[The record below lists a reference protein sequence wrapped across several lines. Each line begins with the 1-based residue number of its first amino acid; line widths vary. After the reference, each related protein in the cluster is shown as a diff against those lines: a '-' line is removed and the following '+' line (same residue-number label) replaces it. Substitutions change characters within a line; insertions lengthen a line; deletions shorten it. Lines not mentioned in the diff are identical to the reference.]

1 MTDKNSKEKEIEYG
15 VKVKNGDE
23 LITYLNEHAI
33 NKGSIKT
40 LREIYKKEDSNYF
53 FRTDFQKIENKE
65 SYRFSVKED
74 LLGKQ
79 GIDSGMKVSEE
90 VDIDVSQ
97 EQLDKLRQVIILLGY
112 SLVTTISKTRHIY
125 EMDNLTVSL
134 DSYPDTDY
142 FEVEGE
148 SEEKVM
154 NLVAKLPIE
163 KLEKN

>member
-1 MTDKNSKEKEIEYG
+1 MIDKTSTEIEYG
-15 VKVKNGDE
+15 VKVKNGE
-23 LITYLNEHAI
+23 VLIAYLSEHAI

-40 LREIYKKEDSNYF
+40 LREVYKKDDSNYF
-53 FRTDFQKIENKE
+53 FRTDFQEIENKE

-97 EQLDKLRQVIILLGY
+97 EQLDKLKQVIVLLGY
-112 SLVTTISKTRHIY
+112 SLVTTISKTRRSF
-125 EMDNLTVSL
+125 EMEGLMVTL

-142 FEVEGE
+142 LEVEGE

-154 NLVAKLPIE
+154 NVVAKLPIE
-163 KLEKN
+163 KFEDK